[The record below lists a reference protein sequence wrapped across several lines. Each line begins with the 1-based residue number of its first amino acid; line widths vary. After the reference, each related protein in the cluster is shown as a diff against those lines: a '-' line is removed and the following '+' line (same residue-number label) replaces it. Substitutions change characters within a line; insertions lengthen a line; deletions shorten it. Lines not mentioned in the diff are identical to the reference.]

1 MKLKSSNRY
10 ISFFILLFSF
20 LPINAEEEIDIWNK
34 NKKKNSE
41 IISKEKNNF
50 DVNDKN
56 SIFDLSNQKVS
67 DDIKIQGEIIEN
79 GPTSQIINN
88 PKNTYTK
95 SLISSVYDLEI

>member
-56 SIFDLSNQKVS
+56 SIFDYP
-67 DDIKIQGEIIEN
+67 IKRLAMILKFKE
-79 GPTSQIINN
+79 
-88 PKNTYTK
+88 K
-95 SLISSVYDLEI
+95 